1 MKKVFWRGELSNS
14 DSIFFSPKGKLA
26 AVQAWKRRKS
36 PSLISLYRNRG
47 VRKSY
52 STTFINQAFDI
63 VVWML
68 FRSRCNSK
76 PLCQSFN
83 EWRLLLIGK
92 ARLPVDIFPIKRT
105 SFQFESYYMIHFSH
119 KPIQSS
125 LQWRKLVH
133 IHWVIPSGSDVYLR
147 EAVPWPTWPGGATIQ
162 SWSMTPLR
170 HRPSMKELL
179 KQKMLSMIWLLPTWI
194 DTIMGS
200 PWPVGPPMTLK
211 SPQLMPPSK

>member
-1 MKKVFWRGELSNS
+1 MYWKWIENEMNYELWSKIICYKYGKKTTKDELKGPILKDAEYEKSVLKGRAFKFRFHL
-14 DSIFFSPKGKLA
+14 FFSPKGKLA

-47 VRKSY
+47 VRKSS

-92 ARLPVDIFPIKRT
+92 ARIQITCRHYLPN
-105 SFQFESYYMIHFSH
+105 
-119 KPIQSS
+119 
-125 LQWRKLVH
+125 
-133 IHWVIPSGSDVYLR
+133 
-147 EAVPWPTWPGGATIQ
+147 
-162 SWSMTPLR
+162 
-170 HRPSMKELL
+170 
-179 KQKMLSMIWLLPTWI
+179 QKN
-194 DTIMGS
+194 
-200 PWPVGPPMTLK
+200 
-211 SPQLMPPSK
+211 

>member
-1 MKKVFWRGELSNS
+1 MVRLQLLLLRSCWQKSWKVDFQRVFVVSSSRHLSKTFLSFLKSLQTCDRIWFVALNWKWIGNVLKMNWKRIDFLKMNWKWSKIICHKYGNKTTKDELKGPILKDAEYEKSVLKGRAFKFRFHL
-14 DSIFFSPKGKLA
+14 FFSPKGKLA

-92 ARLPVDIFPIKRT
+92 ARSQITCRHFPN
-105 SFQFESYYMIHFSH
+105 
-119 KPIQSS
+119 
-125 LQWRKLVH
+125 
-133 IHWVIPSGSDVYLR
+133 
-147 EAVPWPTWPGGATIQ
+147 
-162 SWSMTPLR
+162 
-170 HRPSMKELL
+170 
-179 KQKMLSMIWLLPTWI
+179 QKN
-194 DTIMGS
+194 
-200 PWPVGPPMTLK
+200 
-211 SPQLMPPSK
+211 